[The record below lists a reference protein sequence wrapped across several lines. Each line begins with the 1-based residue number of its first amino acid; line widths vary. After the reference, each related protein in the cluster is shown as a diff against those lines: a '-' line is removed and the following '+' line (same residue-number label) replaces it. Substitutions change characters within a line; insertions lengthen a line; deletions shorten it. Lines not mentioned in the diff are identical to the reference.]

1 MFAPQQRYVP
11 GRTTLGGTEGKSSRA
26 NNFWSPLKSKS
37 GVSTMPKNGNHTG
50 QQSSKEKAGSGHRR
64 QRLAPND
71 LGGVGETS
79 PPVSPPKEGDNSTK
93 PELNHVQSTTVPVFA
108 KEKSVRSSGKDNN
121 DAGSSSADSVR
132 IQSASNSDID

>member
-1 MFAPQQRYVP
+1 
-11 GRTTLGGTEGKSSRA
+11 
-26 NNFWSPLKSKS
+26 
-37 GVSTMPKNGNHTG
+37 MPKNGNHTG

-132 IQSASNSDID
+132 IQSASNSDIDSSEEEEGGNRQGPHKKNSQSAHSGAKWAPVTAPVWTSVRG